1 MARKFSGGHEIPDAV
16 PGVYSVHPTVRGDG
30 PFQNSLPDPEK
41 LAEIA
46 ANFHATIAEKQPQ
59 YAERALQKQV
69 VAPATEEYG
78 VIDEALSA
86 SKQFKAWLEAKKNT
100 FSTAESSEH
109 LQKLWREIPARIT
122 QLRGEYFMKLNGG
135 EAAATLAEEIRK
147 KLEKHM
153 NGEAMERKSN
163 PPKAQAR
170 PLAKRKTRAKPERK
184 EIVPAPRKRTAVNGS
199 YMQPPDVH
207 DDAAWEALLKI
218 KPKT

>member
-16 PGVYSVHPTVRGDG
+16 PGVPTVHPTIRGDG

-59 YAERALQKQV
+59 YAEQALQKQV
-69 VAPATEEYG
+69 RAPAKEEYG
-78 VIDEALSA
+78 IIDEALSA
-86 SKQFKAWLEAKKNT
+86 SKQFKTWLEAKKNT
-100 FSTAESSEH
+100 FSTAENNEH

-122 QLRGEYFMKLNGG
+122 QLRGEYFTKLNGG
-135 EAAATLAEEIRK
+135 EATATALAEEIRK
-147 KLEKHM
+147 RLEKHM
-153 NGEAMERKSN
+153 NGKAT
-163 PPKAQAR
+163 AQAR
-170 PLAKRKTRAKPERK
+170 PLAKRKASAKPERK
-184 EIVPAPRKRTAVNGS
+184 EIVPAPRKRTAVKGS